1 MQPYP
6 CRQNSLRGEKKKAD
20 VGAVGVSGVHPCGQ
34 GPGEDVFETYHGE
47 GCASGLPSLGV
58 DCGWLVFGGSNDIQ
72 RFWCEYL
79 FTAADSRPT
88 YTIQATPIHRLLR
101 VWTACEDYSCEEPV
115 IGPPQ
120 LSTPTSFEVHG

>member
-1 MQPYP
+1 MERDAHQGCPP
-6 CRQNSLRGEKKKAD
+6 SGSTV
-20 VGAVGVSGVHPCGQ
+20 VGW
-34 GPGEDVFETYHGE
+34 F
-47 GCASGLPSLGV
+47 
-58 DCGWLVFGGSNDIQ
+58 FGGSNDIQ

-120 LSTPTSFEVHG
+120 LSTPTSFEAHG